1 MNSRHLNLRVI
12 IDLQPEPEAAIL
24 RLPGWMKYLFL
35 LLYVC
40 TLFGM
45 GLLLKEGYGFFK
57 LYQLK
62 VQALRAAEQATRD
75 IAALNQK
82 LVENRRTQ
90 NSYEQ
95 FKYRQRVIARPGPLL
110 DWLPTLVG
118 RAQRAHFISLQQA
131 NDKVNVRI
139 TLEKAIADGVIQ
151 NPAAPPDY
159 QIVQSGEETPKYQEL
174 PTNQRPSPKNEYA
187 ALAVQLKKQ

>member
-1 MNSRHLNLRVI
+1 
-12 IDLQPEPEAAIL
+12 
-24 RLPGWMKYLFL
+24 
-35 LLYVC
+35 
-40 TLFGM
+40 M
-45 GLLLKEGYGFFK
+45 GLLLKEGYGFFQ
-57 LYQLK
+57 LYQMK
-62 VQALRAAEQATRD
+62 VQALCTAEQATRD

-95 FKYRQRVIARPGPLL
+95 FKYRQRTIARPGPLL

-131 NDKVNVRI
+131 NDKVNVRV
-139 TLEKAIADGVIQ
+139 TLEKAIADSVLQ
-151 NPAAPPDY
+151 NPAPPPDY
-159 QIVQSGEETPKYQEL
+159 QIIQSGEETPKYQEL

-187 ALAVQLKKQ
+187 AFAAQLKKP

>member
-1 MNSRHLNLRVI
+1 MNPHHLKLPVI
-12 IDLQPEPEAAIL
+12 IDLQPEPENTVL
-24 RLPGWMKYLFL
+24 RLPDWMKYLFI
-35 LLYVC
+35 LLYIC

-62 VQALRAAEQATRD
+62 VQALRTGEQATRD

-82 LVENRRTQ
+82 LVESRRTQ

-95 FKYRQRVIARPGPLL
+95 FKYRQRAIARPGPLL

-118 RAQRAHFISLQQA
+118 RAQRANFVSLQQA
-131 NDKVNVRI
+131 NDKVNVRV
-139 TLEKAIADGVIQ
+139 TLEKAIADSVVQ
-151 NPAAPPDY
+151 NLAPPTDY

-174 PTNQRPSPKNEYA
+174 PTNQRPKIGRASCRARVE
-187 ALAVQLKKQ
+187 V

>member
-1 MNSRHLNLRVI
+1 MNSRHLKLPVI
-12 IDLQPEPEAAIL
+12 VDLQPEPETAIL
-24 RLPGWMKYLFL
+24 RLPGWMKYLFF

-159 QIVQSGEETPKYQEL
+159 QVVQSGEETPKYQEL

>member
-1 MNSRHLNLRVI
+1 MNSRHLKLPVI
-12 IDLQPEPEAAIL
+12 VDLQPEPETAIL

-159 QIVQSGEETPKYQEL
+159 QVVQSGEETPKYQEL

>member
-1 MNSRHLNLRVI
+1 MNSRHLKLPVI

-24 RLPGWMKYLFL
+24 RLPSWMKYLFL

-159 QIVQSGEETPKYQEL
+159 QVVQSGEETPKYQEL

>member
-1 MNSRHLNLRVI
+1 MNPHHLKLPVI
-12 IDLQPEPEAAIL
+12 IDLQPEPENAIL
-24 RLPGWMKYLFL
+24 RLPDWMKYLFI
-35 LLYVC
+35 LLYIC
-40 TLFGM
+40 TLFGL
-45 GLLLKEGYGFFK
+45 GLLLKEGYGFFQ

-62 VQALRAAEQATRD
+62 VQALRTAEQATRD
-75 IAALNQK
+75 IAGLNQT

-95 FKYRQRVIARPGPLL
+95 FKYRQRTIARPGPLL

-131 NDKVNVRI
+131 NDRVNVRV
-139 TLEKAIADGVIQ
+139 TLEKAIADSVIQ
-151 NPAAPPDY
+151 NPAPPPDY

-187 ALAVQLKKQ
+187 AFAAQLKKP

>member
-1 MNSRHLNLRVI
+1 MNPHHLKLPVI
-12 IDLQPEPEAAIL
+12 IDLQPEPENTVL
-24 RLPGWMKYLFL
+24 RLPDWMKYLFI
-35 LLYVC
+35 LLYIC

-62 VQALRAAEQATRD
+62 VQALRTGEQATRD

-82 LVENRRTQ
+82 LVESRRTQ

-95 FKYRQRVIARPGPLL
+95 FKYRQRAIARPGPLL

-118 RAQRAHFISLQQA
+118 RDQRAHFVSLQQA
-131 NDKVNVRI
+131 NDKVNVRV
-139 TLEKAIADGVIQ
+139 TLEKAIADSVVQ
-151 NPAAPPDY
+151 NLAPPPDY

-174 PTNQRPSPKNEYA
+174 PANQRPSAKNEYA
-187 ALAVQLKKQ
+187 AVAAQLKKP

>member
-1 MNSRHLNLRVI
+1 MNSRHLKLPVI

-62 VQALRAAEQATRD
+62 VQALRAAEQATWD